1 MQCHHSTLHSPLAT
15 STSMLLIG
23 GLLLAPCTR
32 AVDNATL
39 IAQARSA
46 APSMVSAEATIMYR
60 GKVLAEG
67 RNNWICMPET
77 LPDDNSPIC
86 NDAQWMK
93 MMQAV
98 GTKGAFTAQGLG
110 FSYMLGGDGGVS
122 NSTPYHPDHAHAPD
136 FIREG
141 PHLMLIVPKAML
153 NGITDDPHA
162 GGPYVMWRDT
172 PYAHIMIPVGE
183 R

>member
-1 MQCHHSTLHSPLAT
+1 MQLTT
-15 STSMLLIG
+15 STRVASLTGALLTG
-23 GLLLAPCTR
+23 GLLLSPLTQ
-32 AVDNATL
+32 AVDNSTL

-60 GKVLAEG
+60 GKVLAQG
-67 RNNWICMPET
+67 TNNWICMPET
-77 LPDDNSPIC
+77 LPDDNAPIC

-98 GTKGAFTAQGLG
+98 GSKGAFTAQGIG

-122 NSTPYHPDHAHAPD
+122 NATPYHPDHANAPD

-153 NGITDDPHA
+153 KGITDDPHA

-172 PYAHIMIPVGE
+172 PYAHIMLPVGE